1 MNNHKT
7 VDININSQ
15 TIAVDEEMAN
25 VIIALNDLGLK
36 TSGCCIGSQADDIED
51 EAYIIIQET
60 NEYKI
65 IGLMQRLNGCNYTLT
80 KELYKKNIDN
90 VIYTQY
96 ILKTPKKSWKHK
108 VKYIN
113 EWFESLVKNIIIT
126 IPREAISY
134 KSMNKL
140 FKPQWI
146 DISFKEMCED
156 YKDSWQVQYKLFNND
171 SWIDYDMV
179 NSSLKSLIALNQMN
193 AKWRYIDS
201 NNTDL
206 IINISAT
213 LSGKEEID
221 KAIDELQE
229 KLKNLKINI
238 SL

>member
-1 MNNHKT
+1 
-7 VDININSQ
+7 
-15 TIAVDEEMAN
+15 
-25 VIIALNDLGLK
+25 
-36 TSGCCIGSQADDIED
+36 
-51 EAYIIIQET
+51 
-60 NEYKI
+60 
-65 IGLMQRLNGCNYTLT
+65 MQRLNNCSYTLI

-96 ILKTPKKSWKHK
+96 ILKTPKKSWKYK

-229 KLKNLKINI
+229 KLNNLKINI